1 MAEDLRSKFAMI
13 NGMEL
18 DKTPE
23 RNHLIKIFK

>member
-1 MAEDLRSKFAMI
+1 MAEDLRPQLAMM

-23 RNHLIKIFK
+23 RNHLIKVFK

>member
-1 MAEDLRSKFAMI
+1 MAEDLRLKPTMM

-23 RNHLIKIFK
+23 RTHLIKILK

>member
-1 MAEDLRSKFAMI
+1 MAEDLEPKLAMM

-23 RNHLIKIFK
+23 RNHFIKIFR

>member
-1 MAEDLRSKFAMI
+1 MAGDLRPKLAMM

-23 RNHLIKIFK
+23 RNHLIKIFR

>member
-1 MAEDLRSKFAMI
+1 MAEDLRPKLAMM

-23 RNHLIKIFK
+23 RNHHIKIFR